1 MQTFILCHDIPE
13 NREKGLYLTDLLVFN
28 KKQTSM
34 NIAKK
39 YNYALNLVKSD
50 WFCLKHDNIKIETDE
65 DVIEFKLNQHSNLG
79 CAGIIGNSILAQNG
93 EFIAGIEIFGAGQ
106 TKQLEL
112 DDKGEVKSDRL
123 GRLLYWSGDHSKM
136 AALAGNCLFFN
147 RKAIENL
154 KFDENLN
161 DYHFAETDMCLQI
174 LAKHYDLDIID
185 ISTILG
191 RREES
196 ENMKNYAEERKYL
209 VEKWSK
215 KIDFWPITK
224 YTKFHD

>member
-1 MQTFILCHDIPE
+1 MQTFILCHDLPA
-13 NREKGLYLTDLLVFN
+13 NRENGIYLTDSLVFG
-28 KKQTSM
+28 KKQISL

-39 YNYALNLVKSD
+39 YNYALSLVKSD
-50 WFCLKHDNIKIETDE
+50 WFCLKHDNIKIETSE
-65 DVIEFKLNQHSNLG
+65 DVIEFKLKRHSNLG

-93 EFIAGIEIFGAGQ
+93 EFITGIELFGAGQ

-112 DDKGEVKSDRL
+112 DDKGEVKSDRI
-123 GRLLYWSGDHSKM
+123 GRLLYWAGDHSKM
-136 AALAGNCLFFN
+136 ATLAGNCLFFN

-154 KFDENLN
+154 IFDDNLN
-161 DYHFAETDMCLQI
+161 DYHFAETDMCLQ
-174 LAKHYDLDIID
+174 LLSKHYDLDIID
-185 ISTILG
+185 ISTVLG

-196 ENMKNYAEERKYL
+196 ENMYNYLSERDYL
-209 VEKWSK
+209 VKKWSE